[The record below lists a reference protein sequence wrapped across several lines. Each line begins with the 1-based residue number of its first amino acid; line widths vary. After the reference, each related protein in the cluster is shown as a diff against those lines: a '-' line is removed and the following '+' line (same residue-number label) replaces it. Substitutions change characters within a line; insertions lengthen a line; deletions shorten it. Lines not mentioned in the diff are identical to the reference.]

1 MPGQDWPGFHLQ
13 PTTYTHVPQ
22 KNKYWCNHVGA
33 MPLKMAIFLSTHFK
47 SDFVISASA
56 FESWLSVSLVL
67 CFHRRAKNKTLNL
80 STWLMFKKTLIPEKM
95 HHSLIFWFCA
105 RVSTKHPAQ
114 NPGQPSN
121 GGLCLAPSTP
131 QWCLLSMFVQ
141 FMRVC
146 LLGTVCVY
154 VCVCIGSVCV
164 CVCV

>member
-67 CFHRRAKNKTLNL
+67 CFHHRAKNKTLTL
-80 STWLMFKKTLIPEKM
+80 STWLMFKKTLIPEQM
-95 HHSLIFWFCA
+95 HHSLIFCSVPEFPQSILPKILDSHQME
-105 RVSTKHPAQ
+105 VSALHR
-114 NPGQPSN
+114 
-121 GGLCLAPSTP
+121 
-131 QWCLLSMFVQ
+131 LLHSDVSYPWSYS
-141 FMRVC
+141 
-146 LLGTVCVY
+146 LW
-154 VCVCIGSVCV
+154 GSAC
-164 CVCV
+164 